1 MNIIVQVYAR
11 PVGFCYDNWWPE
23 DGQVQEGMQGRM
35 KWKELDGE
43 RVIAREKN
51 SSSVATAL
59 ATSAFL
65 PAPKGSGI

>member
-1 MNIIVQVYAR
+1 M
-11 PVGFCYDNWWPE
+11 
-23 DGQVQEGMQGRM
+23 QEWMQGRM